1 MDRLILSLSLIGQQ
15 KKQQTTSFYED
26 PENHIKLAVFLTYF
40 ELIFR
45 HSF

>member
-1 MDRLILSLSLIGQQ
+1 MDRLILSLSLIGQK
-15 KKQQTTSFYED
+15 KKQQTSFYED